1 MLRINKNIA
10 CFKSIVTALALIIS
24 GFCAN
29 AQIKTSVD
37 STSIK
42 IGEELIISF
51 KVELDGIKKVVFPDT
66 KSFGA
71 LEVIENYKTDTLIEK
86 SNIALIKQYGLT
98 QFDSGTYTI
107 PQQKILFGNKTLL
120 SDSIE
125 INVLSI
131 KVDTTK
137 QKLYDIKPI
146 LQVKKPNLK
155 KTILN
160 WLLILIAITAIISI
174 VFYYWRKRE
183 LKTKN
188 NSLSLP
194 PYELAKLALS
204 KLNEEKAFENDEVK
218 EFYSDLTLILRKY
231 LNDKVYNHSLESTT
245 DELLLKLND
254 LNKSNKI
261 SLDEESIKNIEATLK
276 RADLVKFAKS
286 KPSIEMVRMDKKAVL
301 NEIESVKSGLPEPT
315 KEEIENTIEYKLA
328 LQKKRKQKRL
338 KQVLFGI
345 IASALII
352 LVSSIFFYGF
362 NNVKDTVLRNP
373 SMLLLKKDWV
383 SSEYGAP
390 GIIIETPVPLSRKN
404 FDSIS
409 NNSNDLKSKIF
420 YYNGEGVPLK
430 IMVKSSKTK
439 SSGASEGKQSGSID
453 LIEIAENELN
463 ALETDG
469 ASNILTKTEQFITPN
484 GQEGLKTFGP
494 MNYRFNSAEETIS
507 AEFIILGFSTDS
519 LLQQL
524 IIIWDKED
532 AYADEIS
539 NRIIASVE
547 LIKLN
552 QE

>member
-1 MLRINKNIA
+1 MLRINKYKA
-10 CFKSIVTALALIIS
+10 CFKNIITALALIIS

-37 STSIK
+37 STSIR

-51 KVELDGIKKVVFPDT
+51 KVELDGLKKVVFPEI

-107 PQQKILFGNKTLL
+107 PQQKILYGNKTLL

-146 LQVKKPNLK
+146 LQVKKPSLK

-160 WLLILIAITAIISI
+160 WFLILIALTAIISI
-174 VFYYWRKRE
+174 AFYYWRKRE

-188 NSLSLP
+188 TSLSLP

-254 LNKSNKI
+254 LNKSNQI

-286 KPSIEMVRMDKKAVL
+286 KPNIEMVRMDKKAIL

-328 LQKKRKQKRL
+328 LQKKRRQKRL

-352 LVSSIFFYGF
+352 LVSSSFFYGF

-373 SMLLLKKDWV
+373 SLLLLKKDWV

-420 YYNGEGVPLK
+420 YYNGEDVPLK

-439 SSGASEGKQSGSID
+439 SSGAIEGKQSGSID

-463 ALETDG
+463 ALEADG

>member
-1 MLRINKNIA
+1 MLRINKYIA
-10 CFKSIVTALALIIS
+10 CFKNIITALALIIS

-98 QFDSGTYTI
+98 KFDSGTYTI

-146 LQVKKPNLK
+146 LQVKKPSLK

-254 LNKSNKI
+254 LNKSNQI

-286 KPSIEMVRMDKKAVL
+286 KPSIEMVRMDKKAIL
-301 NEIESVKSGLPEPT
+301 NEIESVRSGLPEPT

-345 IASALII
+345 ISSALII

-420 YYNGEGVPLK
+420 YYNGGDVPLK

-453 LIEIAENELN
+453 LIEIAEKELN
-463 ALETDG
+463 A
-469 ASNILTKTEQFITPN
+469 
-484 GQEGLKTFGP
+484 
-494 MNYRFNSAEETIS
+494 
-507 AEFIILGFSTDS
+507 
-519 LLQQL
+519 
-524 IIIWDKED
+524 
-532 AYADEIS
+532 
-539 NRIIASVE
+539 
-547 LIKLN
+547 
-552 QE
+552 

>member
-10 CFKSIVTALALIIS
+10 CFKNIVTALALIIS

-254 LNKSNKI
+254 LNKSNQI

-463 ALETDG
+463 ALEADG

>member
-10 CFKSIVTALALIIS
+10 CFKNIVTALALIIS

-146 LQVKKPNLK
+146 LQVKKPSLK

-463 ALETDG
+463 ALEADG

>member
-1 MLRINKNIA
+1 MLRINKHIA
-10 CFKSIVTALALIIS
+10 CFKNIITALALIIS

-146 LQVKKPNLK
+146 LQVKKPSLK

-286 KPSIEMVRMDKKAVL
+286 KPSIEMVRMDKKAIL
-301 NEIESVKSGLPEPT
+301 NEIESVKSGLREPT

-338 KQVLFGI
+338 KQVFFGI

-352 LVSSIFFYGF
+352 SVSSIFFYGF
-362 NNVKDTVLRNP
+362 NNVKDTLLRNP

-463 ALETDG
+463 ALEADG

>member
-1 MLRINKNIA
+1 MLRINKHIA
-10 CFKSIVTALALIIS
+10 CFKNITTALALIIA

-51 KVELDGIKKVVFPDT
+51 KVELDSLKNVAFPET

-71 LEVIENYKTDTLIEK
+71 LEIIENYKTDTLTEK
-86 SNIALIKQYGLT
+86 SNITLIKQYGLT

-107 PQQKILFGNKTLL
+107 PRQKILVGNKTLL

-137 QKLYDIKPI
+137 QKLYDIKPV
-146 LQVKKPNLK
+146 LQVKKPSLK
-155 KTILN
+155 KTILD
-160 WLLILIAITAIISI
+160 WLLILIAIAALISI
-174 VFYYWRKRE
+174 AFYYWRKRE

-188 NSLSLP
+188 ISLSLP

-254 LNKSNKI
+254 LIKSNQI
-261 SLDEESIKNIEATLK
+261 SLDEKSIKNIEATLK

-286 KPSIEMVRMDKKAVL
+286 KPSIEMVRMDKKAIL

-338 KQVLFGI
+338 KQVLIGVI
-345 IASALII
+345 TSILII
-352 LVSSIFFYGF
+352 LVSSSFFYGF

-420 YYNGEGVPLK
+420 YYNGGDVPLK
-430 IMVKSSKTK
+430 IIVKSSKTK
-439 SSGASEGKQSGSID
+439 SSRASEEKTKWID
-453 LIEIAENELN
+453 
-463 ALETDG
+463 
-469 ASNILTKTEQFITPN
+469 
-484 GQEGLKTFGP
+484 
-494 MNYRFNSAEETIS
+494 
-507 AEFIILGFSTDS
+507 
-519 LLQQL
+519 
-524 IIIWDKED
+524 
-532 AYADEIS
+532 
-539 NRIIASVE
+539 
-547 LIKLN
+547 
-552 QE
+552 

>member
-1 MLRINKNIA
+1 MLRVNKHITYFKNII
-10 CFKSIVTALALIIS
+10 IVLALIIS

-37 STSIK
+37 SASIK

-51 KVELDGIKKVVFPDT
+51 RVETDSLKNVAFPEA

-71 LEVIENYKTDTLIEK
+71 LEVIENYKTDTLIEESK
-86 SNIALIKQYGLT
+86 VALIKQYGLT
-98 QFDSGTYTI
+98 QFDSGTYII
-107 PQQKILFGNKTLL
+107 PQQKILVGNKTLL
-120 SDSIE
+120 SDSIK
-125 INVLSI
+125 INVSSV

-146 LQVKKPNLK
+146 FQVKKPSFK

-160 WLLILIAITAIISI
+160 WLLILIATAAIILI
-174 VFYYWRKRE
+174 ALYYWRKRE
-183 LKTKN
+183 LRTN
-188 NSLSLP
+188 DSDLSLP
-194 PYELAKLALS
+194 AYELAKLALS

-218 EFYSDLTLILRKY
+218 KFYSDLTLILRKY
-231 LNDKVYNHSLESTT
+231 LNDKVYDHSLESTT
-245 DELLLKLND
+245 DELLLKLNE

-261 SLDEESIKNIEATLK
+261 SLDKESIKNIESTLK

-286 KPSIEMVRMDKKAVL
+286 KPSIEMVRMDKKAIL
-301 NEIESVKSGLPEPT
+301 NEIESIKSGLPEPT
-315 KEEIENTIEYKLA
+315 QEEIENAIEYKLA

-338 KQVLFGI
+338 KQVLIGVI
-345 IASALII
+345 TSILII
-352 LVSSIFFYGF
+352 LVSSSFFYGF

-409 NNSNDLKSKIF
+409 NNNNDLKSKIF
-420 YYNGEGVPLK
+420 YYNGGDVPLK
-430 IMVKSSKTK
+430 IIVKSSKTK
-439 SSGASEGKQSGSID
+439 SSGAGEEKQSGSID

-463 ALETDG
+463 ALEADG

-494 MNYRFNSAEETIS
+494 MNYRLNSGEAAIN

-524 IIIWDKED
+524 IIIWDKEN

>member
-10 CFKSIVTALALIIS
+10 CFKNIVTALALIIS

-29 AQIKTSVD
+29 SQIKTSVD

-286 KPSIEMVRMDKKAVL
+286 KPSIEMVRMDKKAIL

-420 YYNGEGVPLK
+420 YYNGDGVPLK

-463 ALETDG
+463 ALEADG

>member
-10 CFKSIVTALALIIS
+10 CFKNIITALALIIS

-286 KPSIEMVRMDKKAVL
+286 KPSIEMVRMDKKAIL

-338 KQVLFGI
+338 KQVLFGT
-345 IASALII
+345 IASALIM

-420 YYNGEGVPLK
+420 YYNGEDVPLK

-439 SSGASEGKQSGSID
+439 SSGATEGKQSGSID

-463 ALETDG
+463 ALEADG

>member
-10 CFKSIVTALALIIS
+10 CFKNIVTALALIIS

-286 KPSIEMVRMDKKAVL
+286 KPSIEMVRMDKKAIL

-463 ALETDG
+463 ALEADG

>member
-1 MLRINKNIA
+1 MLRTNKHIA
-10 CFKSIVTALALIIS
+10 CFKNIITALALIIS

-29 AQIKTSVD
+29 SQIKTSVD

-146 LQVKKPNLK
+146 LQVKKPSLK
-155 KTILN
+155 KTIIN

-188 NSLSLP
+188 NNLSLP

-315 KEEIENTIEYKLA
+315 KEEIENTIEYKLD

-409 NNSNDLKSKIF
+409 SNSNDLKSKIF
-420 YYNGEGVPLK
+420 YYNGGDVPLK

-439 SSGASEGKQSGSID
+439 SSGASEGKQGGSID

-463 ALETDG
+463 ALEADG

-507 AEFIILGFSTDS
+507 AEFIILGFSTNS

-524 IIIWDKED
+524 IIVWDKED

-539 NRIIASVE
+539 NRIISSVE
-547 LIKLN
+547 LIKPN

>member
-1 MLRINKNIA
+1 MLRINKHIA
-10 CFKSIVTALALIIS
+10 CFKNIITALALIIS

-146 LQVKKPNLK
+146 LQVKKPSLK

-286 KPSIEMVRMDKKAVL
+286 KPSIEMVRMDKKAIL

-338 KQVLFGI
+338 KQVFFGI

-352 LVSSIFFYGF
+352 SVSSIFFYGF
-362 NNVKDTVLRNP
+362 NNVKDTLLRNP

-420 YYNGEGVPLK
+420 YYNGDGVPLK

-463 ALETDG
+463 ALEADG

>member
-1 MLRINKNIA
+1 MLRTNKHIA
-10 CFKSIVTALALIIS
+10 CFKNIITALALIIS

-29 AQIKTSVD
+29 SQIKTSVD

-71 LEVIENYKTDTLIEK
+71 LEVIENYKTDTLTEK

-146 LQVKKPNLK
+146 LHVKKPSLK

-188 NSLSLP
+188 NNLSLP

-286 KPSIEMVRMDKKAVL
+286 KPSIEMVRMDKKAIL

-315 KEEIENTIEYKLA
+315 KEEIENTIEYKLD

-420 YYNGEGVPLK
+420 YYNGGDVPLK

-439 SSGASEGKQSGSID
+439 SSGASEGKQGGSID

-463 ALETDG
+463 ALEADG

-507 AEFIILGFSTDS
+507 AEFIILGFSTNS

-524 IIIWDKED
+524 IIVWDKED

-539 NRIIASVE
+539 NRIISSVE
-547 LIKLN
+547 LIKPN

>member
-1 MLRINKNIA
+1 MLRINKYIA
-10 CFKSIVTALALIIS
+10 CFKNVVTALALIFS

-51 KVELDGIKKVVFPDT
+51 KVELDGIKKVVFPDI

-71 LEVIENYKTDTLIEK
+71 LEVIENYKTDNLIEK

-146 LQVKKPNLK
+146 LQVKKPSLK

-231 LNDKVYNHSLESTT
+231 LNDKVYNRSLESTT
-245 DELLLKLND
+245 NELLLKLND
-254 LNKSNKI
+254 LNKSNQI

-286 KPSIEMVRMDKKAVL
+286 KPSIEMVRMDKKAIL

-328 LQKKRKQKRL
+328 FQKKRKQKRL

-463 ALETDG
+463 ALEADG